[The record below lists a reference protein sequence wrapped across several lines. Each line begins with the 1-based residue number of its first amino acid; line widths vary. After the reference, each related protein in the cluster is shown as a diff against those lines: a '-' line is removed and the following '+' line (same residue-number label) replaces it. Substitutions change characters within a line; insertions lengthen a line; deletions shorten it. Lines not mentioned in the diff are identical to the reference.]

1 MPETNNVAPAVRLAA
16 GEAAERQVSEISG
29 SFSDVMVV
37 TELRGQYPSVPIATD
52 VDYDALIAGDPNP
65 RFLTLPIGKANITSG
80 NKRHYDEAFVIELE
94 RQTLALKPVGLMGHL
109 SDAERGTA
117 FPQEA
122 IYWVGAKREGDL
134 LWGKGYVP
142 PGPIRDRIERYKA
155 SHKSLATSI
164 DAQAKGAWDESLGA
178 YRMDASTLKLGQID
192 LAPADRAGIPDLAAV
207 PHMTSE
213 MAQATQALDAQEE
226 PMPEKTKLEVITEM
240 TVDDARLLPTVVRDA
255 VLQAAP
261 VAPEVK
267 QVAELRTLLGLGENA
282 DLQQAVREIQTTVGE
297 QQKAAVASRIR
308 ELIEDKDKGIKVE
321 ALRPL
326 VSELVSARNPKT
338 VAEADTA
345 FREICEMQSVKDT
358 LAATVV
364 ATMGPNQ
371 RNPVASQNGKASYF
385 PIPQDDGKEA
395 G

>member
-1 MPETNNVAPAVRLAA
+1 MPQITE
-16 GEAAERQVSEISG
+16 VSG
-29 SFSDVMVV
+29 QFSDVLVV
-37 TELRGQYPSVPIATD
+37 TELRGQYPTVPIASD
-52 VDYDALIAGDPNP
+52 VDYEALIAGDPSP
-65 RFLTLPIGKANITSG
+65 RFLTLPIGKANTTSG
-80 NKRHYDEAFVIELE
+80 NKRHYDEAFVLELE

-109 SDAERGTA
+109 SDAERATA

-142 PGPIRDRIERYKA
+142 PGPFRDRIERYKA

-164 DAQAKGAWDESLGA
+164 DAQAQGAWDNTLGA
-178 YRMDASTLKLGQID
+178 YRMDAKTLKLGQID

-207 PHMTSE
+207 PHLTSE
-213 MAQATQALDAQEE
+213 MTTNTVTVISPANKEE
-226 PMPEKTKLEVITEM
+226 TMPEKSKLEVITEM
-240 TVDDARLLPTVVRDA
+240 TVEDARLLPTVVRDA
-255 VLQAAP
+255 VLQTAP
-261 VAPEVK
+261 LAPEIK
-267 QVAELRTLLGLGENA
+267 QVAELRTLLGLA
-282 DLQQAVREIQTTVGE
+282 DGADVLSSVREIQTTLGE

-308 ELIEDKDKGIKVE
+308 ELIEDKEKGIKVE
-321 ALRPL
+321 AVRPL
-326 VSELVSARNPKT
+326 VRELVSARNPKT
-338 VAEADTA
+338 PAEADTA

-385 PIPQDDGKEA
+385 PIPADDGKES